1 MHLLPSWVPSCSY
14 IRQVANLCSRD
25 LPVSSPDI
33 TELQDCNFFTW
44 IWCNDLSLLPRPGF
58 SHPSISTEINN
69 KHSIANMPPK
79 KRKTTE
85 STSAPEPT
93 KRVTR
98 SSTKADK
105 STEQA
110 PAESSN
116 PAKKPSKAPK
126 AAPKSQTTKAK
137 SAPLSPTKA
146 DVEEEDINTPANIST
161 LSITSEHTKSPTQCA
176 IYSAATSSPILIFTH
191 GAGGTLSAP
200 AVMNFCTGFSE
211 ILPVLVFQG
220 SMNLGSRVKGFNA
233 GIEHI
238 RNEQEGKRMMLG
250 GRSMGARAA
259 VMAGSD
265 MFKHKEKA
273 ELLLILVSYPLQGPK
288 DVRDQILLDL
298 PASVRVL
305 FVVSDR
311 DAMCPLDMLD
321 GVRNKMSAKSQVV
334 VVRGAD
340 HGMHVKPKKLEREVG
355 EETGRVAAS
364 WVGGNV
370 ADEVTYL
377 GEEE

>member
-1 MHLLPSWVPSCSY
+1 MAS
-14 IRQVANLCSRD
+14 
-25 LPVSSPDI
+25 
-33 TELQDCNFFTW
+33 
-44 IWCNDLSLLPRPGF
+44 
-58 SHPSISTEINN
+58 
-69 KHSIANMPPK
+69 K

-98 SSTKADK
+98 SSTKAER
-105 STEQA
+105 STDQA
-110 PAESSN
+110 TTESSN
-116 PAKKPSKAPK
+116 PAKKSSKTSK
-126 AAPKSQTTKAK
+126 AAPGSQATKAK
-137 SAPLSPTKA
+137 SARLSPTKT
-146 DVEEEDINTPANIST
+146 DVEEEEDMNTPANTST

-176 IYSAATSSPILIFTH
+176 LYSAVTSSPILIFTH

-200 AVMNFCTGFSE
+200 AVTNFCTGFSAT
-211 ILPVLVFQG
+211 LSVLVFQG
-220 SMNLGSRVKGFNA
+220 SVNIGSRVKGFNVC
-233 GIEHI
+233 IEHV
-238 RNEQEGKRMMLG
+238 RKEEGKRLVLG

-259 VMAGSD
+259 VMAGSE
-265 MFKHKEKA
+265 MFKYKEKV

-298 PASVRVL
+298 PASVRIL
-305 FVVSDR
+305 FVVGDR
-311 DAMCPLDMLD
+311 DTMCPLDMLD
-321 GVRNKMSAKSQVV
+321 GVRKKMNAKSQVV

>member
-1 MHLLPSWVPSCSY
+1 MAS
-14 IRQVANLCSRD
+14 
-25 LPVSSPDI
+25 
-33 TELQDCNFFTW
+33 
-44 IWCNDLSLLPRPGF
+44 
-58 SHPSISTEINN
+58 
-69 KHSIANMPPK
+69 K

-98 SSTKADK
+98 SSTKAEK

-110 PAESSN
+110 TTESSN
-116 PAKKPSKAPK
+116 LAKKSSKTSK

-137 SAPLSPTKA
+137 SARLSPTKT
-146 DVEEEDINTPANIST
+146 DVEEEDMNTPANIST

-176 IYSAATSSPILIFTH
+176 LYSAVTSSPILIFTH

-200 AVMNFCTGFSE
+200 AVTNFCTGFSAT
-211 ILPVLVFQG
+211 LSVLVFQG
-220 SMNLGSRVKGFNA
+220 SMNIGSRVKGFNVC
-233 GIEHI
+233 IEHF
-238 RNEQEGKRMMLG
+238 RQEEGKRLVLG

-259 VMAGSD
+259 VMAGSE
-265 MFKHKEKA
+265 MFKYKEKV

-298 PASVRVL
+298 PASVRIL
-305 FVVSDR
+305 FVVGDR
-311 DAMCPLDMLD
+311 DAMCPLDLLD
-321 GVRNKMSAKSQVV
+321 GVRKKMSAKSQVV